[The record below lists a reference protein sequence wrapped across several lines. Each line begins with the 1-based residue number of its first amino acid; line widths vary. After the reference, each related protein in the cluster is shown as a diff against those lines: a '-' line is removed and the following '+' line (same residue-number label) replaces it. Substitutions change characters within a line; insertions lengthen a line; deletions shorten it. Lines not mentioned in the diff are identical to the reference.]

1 MERDALLAHG
11 TSFLLQDRLMNCSD
25 YSTAWV
31 CRRCGSLIS
40 LGFDELAGQGVT
52 GEGMGGGEYC
62 RICHAEEERNRGLV
76 KVEGGEE
83 GVGVVVKGEKRGE
96 MDVIAVPCECLF

>member
-40 LGFDELAGQGVT
+40 LGFDELAG
-52 GEGMGGGEYC
+52 GESGEYC
-62 RICHAEEERNRGLV
+62 RICDGE
-76 KVEGGEE
+76 GEE
-83 GVGVVVKGEKRGE
+83 KGQAGKGEQVVLRGKAKGTGRKGL
-96 MDVIAVPCECLF
+96 MDVIAVPCKSTLVPIATR

>member
-40 LGFDELAGQGVT
+40 LGFDELAG
-52 GEGMGGGEYC
+52 GEGGEYC
-62 RICHAEEERNRGLV
+62 RICD
-76 KVEGGEE
+76 GGEHRGHE
-83 GVGVVVKGEKRGE
+83 GEPVVLRGKAREKVRKGV
-96 MDVIAVPCECLF
+96 MDVIAVPCE